1 MSRSGRNSTIEHSM
15 RLFTNARFCSM
26 EAPDDHYAA
35 LLEKDG
41 TILRLYRRAGEIP
54 ADLHAER
61 IDLDGAWVYPGFTDT
76 HTHSFD
82 GGLYSLCLDLGGCSS
97 LRQVLEALAGVRPL
111 GGLAFAWNLDVHR
124 IREGRFPNLTELDRA
139 VPDIP
144 LIVKRVDGHSC
155 MVNSAALRAVP
166 WKSGSAPQVLPL
178 TRELSREASAWFQSM
193 VDEEGILSA
202 YDAAS
207 RIALKAGLTRV
218 HTMVGDGESDPR
230 HFVLLRDNLE
240 RFDVDFV
247 PYPQISNVNRA
258 LELGSPRVGGCL
270 LSDGS
275 IGSHTAALNAPYA
288 DQPESRGTLYRDQ
301 DFWYRFVR
309 EAHREGLQA
318 CVHAIGEAAVE
329 QIAGVLRRVYD
340 EDPKAL
346 HHQIIHCEMVS
357 DRSLELLEG
366 LPAAAPVQ
374 PAFDALWGG
383 EGGLYEKH
391 LGKEG
396 RARCNRYASLARA
409 GVLLTGG
416 SDWYITPLDP
426 LGGIRAATRL
436 SNPAERLSPFEAIRL
451 YTVNAA
457 KLTASD
463 DRQGYLR
470 EGYECDLS
478 IVSGPG
484 EGEKSAVKGVVKEG
498 KLLFLRG
505 RT

>member
-1 MSRSGRNSTIEHSM
+1 
-15 RLFTNARFCSM
+15 M

-35 LLEKDG
+35 LLEKEG
-41 TILRLYRRAGEIP
+41 SILRLYRRYEDIP
-54 ADLHAER
+54 AELEAEI
-61 IDLDGAWVYPGFTDT
+61 IDLAGARVYPGFTDT

-82 GGLYSLCLDLGGCSS
+82 GGLYSLCLDLGDCNS
-97 LRQVLEALAGVRPL
+97 LKQVLEALTEIRPL

-124 IREGRFPNLTELDRA
+124 IAEGRFPNLEELDRT
-139 VPDIP
+139 VPDVP
-144 LIVKRVDGHSC
+144 LILKRVDGHSC
-155 MVNSAALRAVP
+155 MVNSAALRAIP
-166 WKSGSAPQVLPL
+166 WKSGSAPDVFPL
-178 TRELSREASAWFQSM
+178 TRGMSREASAWFQGM
-193 VDEEGILSA
+193 VNEDGILAA
-202 YDAAS
+202 YEAAS
-207 RIALKAGLTRV
+207 RTARKAGLTRV
-218 HTMVGDGESDPR
+218 HTMVGDGEGDPR
-230 HFVLLRDNLE
+230 HFTLLRDNLG
-240 RFDVDFV
+240 RFDIDFV
-247 PYPQISNVNRA
+247 PYPQISDVNTA

-275 IGSHTAALNAPYA
+275 IGSHTAALHSPYA
-288 DQPESRGTLYRDQ
+288 DQEESRGVLYREES
-301 DFWYRFVR
+301 FWYRFIR

-340 EDPKAL
+340 EDPRPL

-357 DRSLELLEG
+357 DRSLELLAG

-391 LGKEG
+391 LGKE
-396 RARCNRYASLARA
+396 RLARCNRYASLARA
-409 GVLLTGG
+409 GVLLAGG

-478 IVSGPG
+478 IVSGPA
-484 EGEKSAVKGVVKEG
+484 EEEKSSVKGLVKGG
-498 KLLFLRG
+498 KILFLQG
-505 RT
+505 QT

>member
-1 MSRSGRNSTIEHSM
+1 M
-15 RLFTNARFCSM
+15 
-26 EAPDDHYAA
+26 
-35 LLEKDG
+35 
-41 TILRLYRRAGEIP
+41 
-54 ADLHAER
+54 
-61 IDLDGAWVYPGFTDT
+61 
-76 HTHSFD
+76 
-82 GGLYSLCLDLGGCSS
+82 
-97 LRQVLEALAGVRPL
+97 
-111 GGLAFAWNLDVHR
+111 
-124 IREGRFPNLTELDRA
+124 
-139 VPDIP
+139 
-144 LIVKRVDGHSC
+144 
-155 MVNSAALRAVP
+155 
-166 WKSGSAPQVLPL
+166 
-178 TRELSREASAWFQSM
+178 
-193 VDEEGILSA
+193 
-202 YDAAS
+202 
-207 RIALKAGLTRV
+207 
-218 HTMVGDGESDPR
+218 
-230 HFVLLRDNLE
+230 
-240 RFDVDFV
+240 
-247 PYPQISNVNRA
+247 
-258 LELGSPRVGGCL
+258 
-270 LSDGS
+270 
-275 IGSHTAALNAPYA
+275 
-288 DQPESRGTLYRDQ
+288 
-301 DFWYRFVR
+301 
-309 EAHREGLQA
+309 
-318 CVHAIGEAAVE
+318 E

-396 RARCNRYASLARA
+396 RALCNRYASLARA

-484 EGEKSAVKGVVKEG
+484 EGEKSAVKGLVKEG